1 MKTETELVTGNLRM
15 EDIINLDESKAMK
28 LFRNRFKRY
37 KNLVEELGD
46 EAAFEKMM
54 EKYPEQQQAL
64 MGTFINNDTLAQGFK
79 KAAPLLGLMGFVMEI
94 VDISQNE
101 IDAALEIQRVC
112 PVLAIA
118 KEYGFDNPCRVFC
131 EMEQEATRRA
141 FPGIKAAILSKQ
153 AEGSCVCVFK
163 YERPT
168 NKAIASSTQRQSY
181 FNRIIEIF
189 GLIPSLIKI
198 GIKVLKMKFLI
209 NFKNKLR
216 K

>member
-15 EDIINLDESKAMK
+15 EDIINIDESKAMK